1 MSFVIVG
8 SLSTLAG
15 IGCLIGSET
24 FGLAALL
31 LSALFGSATA
41 VALPGLGGI
50 QPTHLMIGFLAV
62 KALSDRDRMRRIAVS
77 ARSRAGLWLLATW
90 AVGMVCTLLMPR
102 LFDNQILVNP
112 IRAEGLIEGAS
123 ELPLAPTPGNI
134 TQCIYFTADVATF
147 LLVSSSITGAR
158 SLRVAADI
166 YLAYCAAN
174 LFFGAADLVTAK
186 TGTTAALEFM
196 RNATYTIYDELDP
209 SDVQRVKGSFT
220 EASSFAFA
228 TIGCFCFSTR
238 LALAGIRPRLST
250 VVAVL
255 SLGFIFMSTSST
267 GYLAALFCIVML
279 YGGALIRLIARN
291 GTDRDL
297 GFVVLGPLLAIGVIL
312 FILTVPSL
320 SESLQGLLNAVLF
333 DKASS
338 QSGVDRSALNATGLQ
353 AFFESYG
360 LGVGIGSTRTS
371 SLIVAALSN
380 LGLVGALA
388 YAGFLFEALRMPART
403 DAVSAG
409 VSAAVRCALAGS
421 LVAAILSGALVD
433 LGVVFFA
440 LVAFATADPAA
451 DPCAVTERPSPM
463 GALSASS
470 LVTRRH
476 APSPQARS
484 T

>member
-8 SLSTLAG
+8 SLTALAG

-31 LSALFGSATA
+31 LSALFGSASA
-41 VALPGLGGI
+41 VALPGVGGI

-62 KALSDRDRMRRIAVS
+62 KALSDRDRLRRIAAS
-77 ARSRAGLWLLATW
+77 AGSRAGLWLLATW

-102 LFDNQILVNP
+102 LFDGQILVNP
-112 IRAEGLIEGAS
+112 IRAEGMIEGAS

-174 LFFGAADLVTAK
+174 LFFGAADLATAK

-220 EASSFAFA
+220 EASAFAFA
-228 TIGCFCFSTR
+228 TIGCFCFATR
-238 LALAGIRPRLST
+238 LALAGIRPRIAT
-250 VVAVL
+250 AVAVL
-255 SLGFIFMSTSST
+255 SISFLFMSTSST
-267 GYLAALFCIVML
+267 GYLAALFCIAML
-279 YGGALIRLIARN
+279 YGGALVRLIARN

-297 GFVVLGPLLAIGVIL
+297 GFVVLAPPLAIGAIL
-312 FILTVPSL
+312 LILTIPSL
-320 SESLQGLLNAVLF
+320 SDSLQTLLDAVLF

-338 QSGVDRSALNATGLQ
+338 QSGIDRSALNATGLQ
-353 AFFESYG
+353 ALFESYG
-360 LGVGIGSTRTS
+360 MGVGIGSTRAS
-371 SLIVAALSN
+371 SLIVAALSS
-380 LGLVGALA
+380 LGLVGAFA
-388 YAGFLFEALRMPART
+388 YAGFFFEALRTPART
-403 DAVSAG
+403 DATSAS
-409 VSAAVRCALAGS
+409 VSAAIRCALVGS

-440 LVAFATADPAA
+440 LAALVTAKPSP
-451 DPCAVTERPSPM
+451 DPCAEAGRVVPA
-463 GALSASS
+463 GALPAGS
-470 LVTRRH
+470 LAMRRR

>member
-8 SLSTLAG
+8 SLTVLAG
-15 IGCLIGSET
+15 IGCLLGSET

-62 KALSDRDRMRRIAVS
+62 KTMGNPDRLRRIA
-77 ARSRAGLWLLATW
+77 ANAGSRAGLWLLATW
-90 AVGMVCTLLMPR
+90 VAGMVCTLLMPR
-102 LFDNQILVNP
+102 LFEGQILVNP

-147 LLVSSSITGAR
+147 LLVSSSITSAR

-174 LFFGAADLVTAK
+174 LFFGTADLVTAK

-196 RNATYTIYDELDP
+196 RNAAYTIYDELDP

-220 EASSFAFA
+220 EASAFAFA
-228 TIGCFCFSTR
+228 TIGCFCFATR
-238 LALAGIRPRLST
+238 LALAGIRPWIGTAVAILST
-250 VVAVL
+250 
-255 SLGFIFMSTSST
+255 GFIFMSTSST
-267 GYLAALFCIVML
+267 GYIAALFCISML
-279 YGGALIRLIARN
+279 YGGALVRLIARN
-291 GTDRDL
+291 GTGQDL
-297 GFVVLGPLLAIGVIL
+297 GFVVLGPPLAIGAIL
-312 FILTVPSL
+312 VILTVPSL
-320 SESLQGLLNAVLF
+320 SDSLQVLLDSVLF

-338 QSGVDRSALNATGLQ
+338 QSGMDRSALNATGLQ

-371 SLIVAALSN
+371 SLVVAALSSF
-380 LGLVGALA
+380 GLVGALG
-388 YAGFLFEALRMPART
+388 YAGFFFEALRTPART
-403 DAVSAG
+403 DAGSAG
-409 VSAAVRCALAGS
+409 VIAAVRCALVGS
-421 LVAAILSGALVD
+421 LVAAILSSALVD

-440 LVAFATADPAA
+440 LVAFATVELPASA
-451 DPCAVTERPSPM
+451 CAEAAPAPLAV
-463 GALSASS
+463 ALSAGS
-470 LVTRRH
+470 LAKRRQV
-476 APSPQARS
+476 PSLRARS